1 MTFCVEKETDISV
14 SFSVEELFEAV
25 AKQVLSEENC
35 PYEAEI
41 NLLLT
46 DSEAIRVYNREYRD
60 IDRETDVLSFPG
72 VDYES
77 PSDFSLVEQELT
89 CYINPDTQE
98 LMLGDIILNMDR
110 VISQAKEFG
119 HSEKREFAFLITH
132 SMLHLLGYDHMTE
145 EEEKLMF
152 KKQDAVL
159 DSMGIHR

>member
-14 SFSVEELFEAV
+14 SFSEEELFEAV
-25 AKQVLSEENC
+25 AKQVLAEENC

-46 DSEAIRVYNREYRD
+46 DSESIRAYNREYRD
-60 IDRETDVLSFPG
+60 IDKETDVLSFPG

>member
-46 DSEAIRVYNREYRD
+46 DSEAIRGYNREYRD

-77 PSDFSLVEQELT
+77 PSDFSLVEQDLT

-145 EEEKLMF
+145 EEEKIMF
-152 KKQDAVL
+152 EKQDAIL